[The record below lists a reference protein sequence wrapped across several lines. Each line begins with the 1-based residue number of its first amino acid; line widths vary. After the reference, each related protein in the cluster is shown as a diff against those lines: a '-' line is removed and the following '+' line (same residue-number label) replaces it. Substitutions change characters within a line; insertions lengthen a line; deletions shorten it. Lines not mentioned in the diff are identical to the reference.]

1 MAENAPT
8 VNSMVFDYLKSVS
21 VKIANSFKK
30 QVTDVQDLPE
40 GSPKLAKVIES
51 YGKRKITDE
60 GYGSNNGTPSKKA
73 KLNGTSNGKK
83 PFLILKGEAKIYR
96 NTCRYKTD
104 TLYKMVLTCIIREKR
119 IEKYGRISKSAYCPF
134 RKVLSDDCSNLFLR
148 FQILCW

>member
-1 MAENAPT
+1 MAEDAPT

-40 GSPKLAKVIES
+40 GSPKIAKGIET

-83 PFLILKGEAKIYR
+83 ADSGNSSEASEEEE
-96 NTCRYKTD
+96 KT
-104 TLYKMVLTCIIREKR
+104 TK
-119 IEKYGRISKSAYCPF
+119 KSPVKTAT
-134 RKVLSDDCSNLFLR
+134 NG
-148 FQILCW
+148 